1 MPPSASLHA
10 QAQHLVDLMEALGPV
25 RLRPMFGGHG
35 LFRDG
40 LMFAL
45 IAGDRLYFKVDD
57 QTVGRFNELALQPL
71 SFQSRGRTVS
81 LRYHEAPAEAY
92 ENADAMVLWAREAM
106 ACAQRADLAKA
117 SKVRSPRRA
126 RPHVAAPASEALADL
141 RNLGPRSV
149 EMLLQAGIATPAQL
163 RTIGSVL
170 AYVRTQAVCPQA
182 SLNLL
187 WALEG
192 ALTDRPW
199 QQVAETDRASL
210 LMALEDVQRH
220 LRG

>member
-1 MPPSASLHA
+1 MSVTDSRREH
-10 QAQHLVDLMEALGPV
+10 AQHLVDLMAAVGPV
-25 RLRPMFGGHG
+25 KLRPMFGGHG
-35 LFRDG
+35 LFLDG

-57 QTVGRFNELALQPL
+57 QSVSRFNELALQPL
-71 SFQSRGRTVS
+71 TFQSRGRSVS

-106 ACAQRADLAKA
+106 ACARRADQAKA
-117 SKVRSPRRA
+117 MKIRSPRGRRQREA
-126 RPHVAAPASEALADL
+126 GVVSEDLAGL

-149 EMLLQAGIATPAQL
+149 EMLLRAGIATPAQL
-163 RTIGSVL
+163 RTTGAVL
-170 AYVRTQAVCPQA
+170 AYVRTKAVCPQA

-192 ALTDRPW
+192 ALTGRPW
-199 QQVAETDRASL
+199 QQVAESDRASL

-220 LRG
+220 LR

>member
-1 MPPSASLHA
+1 MSATDSRREH
-10 QAQHLVDLMEALGPV
+10 AQHLVDLMASVGPV
-25 RLRPMFGGHG
+25 KLRPMFGGHG
-35 LFRDG
+35 LFLDG

-57 QTVGRFNELALQPL
+57 QSVGRFNELALQPL
-71 SFQSRGRTVS
+71 TFQSRGRSVS

-106 ACAQRADLAKA
+106 GCARRADQAKA
-117 SKVRSPRRA
+117 LKVRSSQGRRQREA
-126 RPHVAAPASEALADL
+126 GVVSEDLAGL

-149 EMLLQAGIATPAQL
+149 EMLLRAGIATPAQL
-163 RTIGSVL
+163 RTTGAVL
-170 AYVRTQAVCPQA
+170 AYVRTKAVCPQA

-192 ALTDRPW
+192 ALTGRPW
-199 QQVAETDRASL
+199 QQVAESDRASL

-220 LRG
+220 LR